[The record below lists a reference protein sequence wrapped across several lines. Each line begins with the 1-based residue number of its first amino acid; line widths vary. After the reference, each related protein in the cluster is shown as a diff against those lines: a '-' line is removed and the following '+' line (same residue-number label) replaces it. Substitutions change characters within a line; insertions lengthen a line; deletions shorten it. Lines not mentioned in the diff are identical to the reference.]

1 MLAEHKLK
9 ILQDLVSNASKE
21 ELAWMNAYISGQ
33 LTPAAAEQAPAQKFT
48 SNKVT
53 IAYGTETGNSK
64 RVATDFAAKAKKIG
78 INAKLVSLD
87 QYRLNDLPKEEYFL
101 TVISTQGEGEPP
113 EAAKKFYDH
122 IHNNGFQLEKLKY
135 SVLALGDTSYPLFCK
150 TGEDVDEQL
159 KRLGGSRIVDIQKCD
174 VEYDEDASLWFERVL
189 KKLSETGTPAAAV
202 VPAPA
207 GAAEKKAGGKKSYT
221 GTVLTNINLN
231 DRGSNKETWHI
242 EIAADEVE
250 YECGDSIGIVP
261 ENPVLMVEKIL
272 SLSKGINAGEKIEY
286 KKETYTIFDLLKY
299 KLNISHLITNVIK
312 RYSVIV
318 GTEINESKMDLPDLL
333 KAFPVKDTAQF
344 EEVLGILNP
353 IAPRLY
359 TLASSPAAHSGEVH
373 VIVAKDTFTVNE
385 ERKYGVC
392 STFLGAQKVNNE
404 IKFFVQKNKR
414 FRLPAPDKDI
424 IMIGPGTGIA
434 PYRSFLAERDALG
447 ASGRNWLFFGEQH
460 FASDFLYQTELQNW
474 FETGVLT
481 KINLAFSRDQPEK
494 IYVQH
499 RMWEQGNTL
508 YDWIQ
513 SGAHIYLCGKKDPMS
528 IDVEHTLVEIIEKYG
543 EKTAEEAKEYFLQ
556 MQSEGRYSED
566 VY

>member
-9 ILQDLVSNASKE
+9 ILQDLVSNASSE
-21 ELAWMNAYISGQ
+21 ELAWMNTYISSQ
-33 LTPAAAEQAPAQKFT
+33 LAPGASEQAPAQKFT

-53 IAYGTETGNSK
+53 ITYGTETGNSK
-64 RVATDFAAKAKKIG
+64 RVATDFAARAKKIG

-87 QYRLNDLPKEEYFL
+87 QYRLTDLPKEEYFL

-122 IHNNGFQLEKLKY
+122 IHNNGFKLEKLKY

-150 TGEDVDEQL
+150 TGEEVDEQL
-159 KRLGGSRIVDIQKCD
+159 NRLGGSRIVDIQKCD
-174 VEYDEDASLWFERVL
+174 VEFDEDASQWFERVL
-189 KKLSETGTPAAAV
+189 KKLSETGTPAVAT
-202 VPAPA
+202 PAPA
-207 GAAEKKAGGKKSYT
+207 AAAEKKPAGKKSYT

-261 ENPVLMVEKIL
+261 ANPVLMVEKIL
-272 SLSKGINAGEKIEY
+272 SLSKGINAGKKIEY

-312 RYSVIV
+312 RYSAIV

-373 VIVAKDTFTVNE
+373 VIVAKDTFVVNE

-392 STFLGAQKVNNE
+392 SAFLGAQKVNSE

-447 ASGRNWLFFGEQH
+447 ANGKNWLFFGEQH

-499 RMWEQGNTL
+499 RMWEHGQEL
-508 YDWIQ
+508 YNWIQ

-543 EKTAEEAKEYFLQ
+543 EKTTEEAKEYFLQ

>member
-9 ILQDLVSNASKE
+9 TLLDLIGSSSKE
-21 ELAWMNAYISGQ
+21 ELSWIHQYISNQ
-33 LTPAAAEQAPAQKFT
+33 LAPASAEQASAPKFAT
-48 SNKVT
+48 NKIT

-64 RVATDFAAKAKKIG
+64 RVATDFASKAKKIG
-78 INAKLVSLD
+78 INAKLISLD
-87 QYRLNDLPKEEYFL
+87 QYRLTDLPKEEYFL

-122 IHNNGFQLEKLKY
+122 IHNNGFTLEKLKY

-150 TGEDVDEQL
+150 TGEDIDEQL
-159 KRLGGSRIVDIQKCD
+159 KKLGGSRIVDIQKCD
-174 VEYDEDASLWFERVL
+174 IEYDEDANQWFDKVI
-189 KKLSETGTPAAAV
+189 KKLAETGTQTTAVAAA
-202 VPAPA
+202 PAVA
-207 GAAEKKAGGKKSYT
+207 DKKATGKKAYT
-221 GTVLTNINLN
+221 GTILTNINLN
-231 DRGSNKETWHI
+231 DRGSNKQTWHI
-242 EIAADEVE
+242 EIAADDVE

-261 ENPVLMVEKIL
+261 QNADLTVEKIL
-272 SLSKGINAGEKIEY
+272 SLSKGINAGKQVEY
-286 KKETYTIFDLLKY
+286 KKETFTIFDLLKY

-312 RYSVIV
+312 RYATIV
-318 GTEINESKMDLPDLL
+318 GVEINETKMDLPDLL
-333 KAFPVKDTAQF
+333 KAYPVKDTAQF

-373 VIVAKDTFTVNE
+373 IIVAKDIFTVNE
-385 ERKYGVC
+385 EKKYGVC
-392 STFLGAQKVNNE
+392 SAFLGLQKPDTAL
-404 IKFFVQKNKR
+404 KFFVQKNKR

-447 ASGRNWLFFGEQH
+447 ATGKNWLFFGEQH
-460 FASDFLYQTELQNW
+460 FASDFLYQTEIQNW

-481 KINLAFSRDQPEK
+481 KVNVAFSRDQPEK

-499 RMWEQGNTL
+499 RMWEQGAEL

-528 IDVEHTLVEIIEKYG
+528 IDVEHTLQEIIEKFG
-543 EKTAEEAKEYFLQ
+543 EKTKEEAKEYFLQ
-556 MQSEGRYSED
+556 MQNEGRYSED

>member
-9 ILQDLVSNASKE
+9 ILQELTGSATRD
-21 ELAWMNAYISGQ
+21 ELAWIQNYISSQLGPAVPGQ
-33 LTPAAAEQAPAQKFT
+33 TAAQKFAA
-48 SNKVT
+48 NKVT

-122 IHNNGFQLEKLKY
+122 IHNNGFKLEKLKY

-159 KRLGGSRIVDIQKCD
+159 AKLGGSRIVDIQKCD
-174 VEYDEDASLWFERVL
+174 VEYDEDANQWFEKVI
-189 KKLSETGTPAAAV
+189 KKLSETGQQANAV
-202 VPAPA
+202 VNVPVT
-207 GAAEKKAGGKKSYT
+207 AEKKPAGKKAYS

-231 DRGSNKETWHI
+231 DRGSNKQTWHI
-242 EIAADEVE
+242 EIAADDIE

-261 ENPVLMVEKIL
+261 ENAVLTVEKIL
-272 SLSKGINAGEKIEY
+272 SLSKGINAGKKIEY

-299 KLNISHLITNVIK
+299 KLNISHLITAVIK
-312 RYSVIV
+312 RYAAIV
-318 GTEINESKMDLPDLL
+318 GTEINETKMDLPDLL
-333 KAFPVKDTAQF
+333 KAYPVKDTAQF

-359 TLASSPAAHSGEVH
+359 TLASSPAAHNGEVH
-373 VIVAKDTFTVNE
+373 VIVAKDIFTVNE
-385 ERKYGVC
+385 EKKYGVC
-392 STFLGAQKVNNE
+392 SAFLGAQKPGTE

-414 FRLPAPDKDI
+414 FRLPAPDKNI

-434 PYRSFLAERDALG
+434 PYRSFLAERDAIG
-447 ASGRNWLFFGEQH
+447 AGGKNWLFFGEQH
-460 FASDFLYQTELQNW
+460 FASDFLYQTEIQNW

-481 KINLAFSRDQPEK
+481 KINVAFSRDQPEK

-499 RMWEQGNTL
+499 RMWEQGAEL
-508 YDWIQ
+508 YNWIN

-528 IDVEHTLVEIIEKYG
+528 VDVEHTLTEIIEKFG

-556 MQSEGRYSED
+556 MQNEGRYSED

>member
-9 ILQDLVSNASKE
+9 ILQDLVSNASSE
-21 ELAWMNAYISGQ
+21 ELAWMNTYISSQ
-33 LTPAAAEQAPAQKFT
+33 LAPGASEQAPAQKFT

-53 IAYGTETGNSK
+53 ITYGTETGNSK
-64 RVATDFAAKAKKIG
+64 RVATDFAARAKKIG

-87 QYRLNDLPKEEYFL
+87 QYRLTDLPKEEYFL

-122 IHNNGFQLEKLKY
+122 IHNNGFKLEKLKY

-150 TGEDVDEQL
+150 TGEEVDEQL
-159 KRLGGSRIVDIQKCD
+159 NRLGGSRIVDIQKCD
-174 VEYDEDASLWFERVL
+174 VEFDEDASQWFERVL
-189 KKLSETGTPAAAV
+189 KKLSETGTPAVAT
-202 VPAPA
+202 PAPA
-207 GAAEKKAGGKKSYT
+207 AAAEKKPAGKKSYT

-261 ENPVLMVEKIL
+261 ANPVLMVEKIL
-272 SLSKGINAGEKIEY
+272 SLSKGINAGKKIEY

-312 RYSVIV
+312 RYSAIV

-373 VIVAKDTFTVNE
+373 VIVAKDTFVVNE

-392 STFLGAQKVNNE
+392 SAFLGAQKVNSE

-447 ASGRNWLFFGEQH
+447 ATGKNWLFFGEQH

-499 RMWEQGNTL
+499 RMWEHGQEL
-508 YDWIQ
+508 YNWIQ

-543 EKTAEEAKEYFLQ
+543 EKTTEEAKEYFLQ